1 MDQVL
6 ELKNLSIIPIIM
18 PDGETP
24 AITDHFIFG
33 K

>member
-6 ELKNLSIIPIIM
+6 ELKNIHYAYHN

-24 AITDHFIFG
+24 AING
-33 K
+33 LYPE